1 MLAALL
7 TFFHSLLPLSAIYL
21 PLPPPFLPRHTFPR
35 DVVAVPIS
43 SLLLGSAD
51 TSYLVG
57 DERYRR
63 ALVRGEVSS
72 AKDRQ
77 KERGKGERERER

>member
-7 TFFHSLLPLSAIYL
+7 TFFHSLLLLSAIYL

-35 DVVAVPIS
+35 RRRRSD
-43 SLLLGSAD
+43 LLTSPRGAD

-63 ALVRGEVSS
+63 ALVRGEVFC
-72 AKDRQ
+72 
-77 KERGKGERERER
+77 KG

>member
-7 TFFHSLLPLSAIYL
+7 TFFHSLLLLSAIYL
-21 PLPPPFLPRHTFPR
+21 PLPPPFLLSRHTFPQR
-35 DVVAVPIS
+35 RRRSD
-43 SLLLGSAD
+43 LLAPPRAAQD

-63 ALVRGEVSS
+63 ALVRSEVFC
-72 AKDRQ
+72 
-77 KERGKGERERER
+77 KG